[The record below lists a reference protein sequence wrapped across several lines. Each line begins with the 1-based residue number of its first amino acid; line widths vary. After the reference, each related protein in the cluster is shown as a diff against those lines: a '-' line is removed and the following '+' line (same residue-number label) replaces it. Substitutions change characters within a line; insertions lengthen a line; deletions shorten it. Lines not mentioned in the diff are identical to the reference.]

1 MGKENIVNIYNGI
14 WFRLKKEG
22 NLAIC
27 DNMDGYSGYYA
38 KQIPY
43 GLTYMWNL

>member
-1 MGKENIVNIYNGI
+1 MEYDSAI
-14 WFRLKKEG
+14 KKEG

-43 GLTYMWNL
+43 GLTYMWKL